1 MLLIVFRVNYLSIS
15 HLVGRYS
22 VRENRSRLLTLSQE
36 DEHNSLTLS
45 LEFPTTTTNYR
56 TPSWHANAIGSEERV
71 DPFDLHRSV
80 DSLNSDM

>member
-1 MLLIVFRVNYLSIS
+1 MFPVDYLSVS

-45 LEFPTTTTNYR
+45 LEFPATTTNYR
-56 TPSWHANAIGSEERV
+56 TPSWHTNTIGSEEHA